1 MDPLTQRQLEVL
13 GYIADAHA
21 ARGASPT
28 LREIAAAFDVSV
40 PRVQAYLRIF
50 RAKGYVATGR
60 YVRRGIRPIG
70 SRRAWKA
77 HQSLQGD
84 FDRRIGAKL
93 RDAVDLGRVF
103 DVVHDD
109 LRAWLGADGADLYLP
124 DAHRR
129 ELRASA
135 FYGSLKP
142 GAPAM
147 AAPVAEEGSP
157 VARAFRRR
165 RPVVEGNIAAVP
177 VLGRE
182 RAVGVLRIDV
192 KRRGVDPSTGSTSPT
207 TSPPGAERRA
217 FSDATLSRA
226 GMAAAALAPA
236 LERATL
242 HAELQRSIRAQ
253 TALLELVRAVNSV
266 RGFRDF
272 LREVKRIVHTMVD
285 ATLFLIGARD
295 EAGQWWMLME
305 TDEAE
310 DGTKFESTAPRTIVI
325 GHWEALSAVQTR
337 PWWIRNRTP
346 EEVRALEASGPSV
359 TSTGF
364 KNRRSRSILYVPLRV
379 AGETVGFISAQSYRY
394 NAYSIREAEE
404 LVLIGEYVG
413 MAVRSALRDE
423 QARAGRERDRRRLE
437 RLDREEA
444 EARAR
449 PAAGDREAAERH
461 RRLVADLAA
470 IPAAADP
477 ARSLAGKEM

>member
-1 MDPLTQRQLEVL
+1 MEPLTQRQLEVL
-13 GYIADAHA
+13 NYIADAHA

-28 LREIAAAFDVSV
+28 LREIATAFDVSV

-50 RAKGYVATGR
+50 RTKGYVATGR
-60 YVRRGIRPIG
+60 YVRRGIRPLG
-70 SRRAWKA
+70 SRGAWKSR
-77 HQSLQGD
+77 QSLQGD
-84 FDRRIGAKL
+84 FDRRIGVKL
-93 RDAVDLGRVF
+93 REAVDLGRVF
-103 DVVHDD
+103 GIVRDD

-129 ELRASA
+129 ELRESA
-135 FYGSLKP
+135 FYASLKP

-147 AAPVAEEGSP
+147 AAPVAEAGSP

-165 RPVVEGNIAAVP
+165 RPVVEGGVAAIP

-182 RAVGVLRIDV
+182 RSLGVLRIDA
-192 KRRGVDPSTGSTSPT
+192 KLRGAAPSTPVD
-207 TSPPGAERRA
+207 
-217 FSDATLSRA
+217 DAMLSRV

-236 LERATL
+236 LERAAL
-242 HAELQRSIRAQ
+242 HADLQKSIRAQ
-253 TALLELVRAVNSV
+253 TALIELVRAVNSV

-272 LREVKRIVHTMVD
+272 LREVNRIVNTMVD

-295 EAGQWWMLME
+295 ESGQWWMLME

-310 DGTKFESTAPRTIVI
+310 DGKRFESTAPRTIVI
-325 GHWEALSAVQTR
+325 GHWEALSAIQVR
-337 PWWIRNRTP
+337 PWWLRNRTP
-346 EEVRALEASGPSV
+346 EEVRTLEAQGPSV

-364 KNRRSRSILYVPLRV
+364 EHRRSRSILYVPLRV

-423 QARAGRERDRRRLE
+423 QARAGRERDRLRLE

-444 EARAR
+444 EARTL
-449 PAAGDREAAERH
+449 PAADDREAAERH

-470 IPAAADP
+470 IPILSDP
-477 ARSLAGKEM
+477 GRGLTGNTDSTD